1 MLKTHSSSE
10 MTEEGEKRRYRYFS
24 VSARK
29 KLCIMLSFTPV
40 LTWETRETKLSGTIE
55 EDYVICDFS
64 SKWRHA
70 YIQGGLRFRQG
81 KEKFRL
87 LFSGREI

>member
-29 KLCIMLSFTPV
+29 KLCIMLSCTPV
-40 LTWETRETKLSGTIE
+40 LTWEMRDQIVRYDWKDE
-55 EDYVICDFS
+55 E
-64 SKWRHA
+64 
-70 YIQGGLRFRQG
+70 
-81 KEKFRL
+81 KEPFKNVWNTCPKKDL
-87 LFSGREI
+87 LA